1 MHEHQ
6 RIQQQR
12 HTPPAPAQSLGGKS
26 DIYRWSDESQRSG
39 RSLLLPALAWLLILV
54 VGLLPLLGIGQI
66 HLAHAAGTTGGSD
79 HESEGTLG
87 SQHGQHRRSG
97 CVLTVPANPLSAA
110 GLATPY
116 QLSGTTADGVACH
129 ESNTAVAVFVQGA
142 VLDPAT
148 GQVSIYNPL
157 VIDQGSKPA
166 VAPVVPTLPAN
177 AVVGIWFGSN
187 GTGMRLQGAGALTG
201 KCVDGL
207 GASSFG
213 QVAYCNAPAFFSQA
227 NSLIQAKKLTPP
239 ALGMGAD
246 GLPCPTVR
254 DFAVVDQ
261 DQSDNVTTSY
271 LLTANGTTAQNT
283 AANAATLAGA
293 TPFAN
298 GSDNRLVAV
307 ALDKALNC
315 TPWTAPD
322 LADPGHMVPAQP
334 LNELQAAMYQA
345 APVALV
351 PANDP
356 MTLVNGRPSLAKQNL
371 YRAGVDQQLESSAGQ
386 ASADERTYCQNVM
399 QIAPKR
405 IQTDKTWTDVAG
417 SPDPAVADSLYTFL
431 AARLSVTLDSAGL
444 NCTGLLKQPDPV
456 TLTQSNGVVVGAT
469 FSTPAIQPAPQ
480 PAIQPAI
487 QRTLV
492 PRLVSAR
499 A

>member
-1 MHEHQ
+1 MHEH
-6 RIQQQR
+6 RFIQQQR
-12 HTPPAPAQSLGGKS
+12 HTTPAPEQYLGGKS
-26 DIYRWSDESQRSG
+26 DIYRWSDEPETSG
-39 RSLLLPALAWLLILV
+39 RSIVLPALAWLLVLV
-54 VGLLPLLGIGQI
+54 IGLLPLLGIGQI
-66 HLAHAAGTTGGSD
+66 HLAHAAGTKGGSA

-87 SQHGQHRRSG
+87 IKHGQHRRSG
-97 CVLTVPANPLSAA
+97 CILTVPANPLTAA

-116 QLSGTTADGVACH
+116 QLSGTTADGVTCH
-129 ESNTAVAVFVQGA
+129 ESNTSVAAFVQGA

-157 VIDQGSKPA
+157 VIDKGSKPA

-187 GTGMRLQGAGALTG
+187 GTGMRLQGAGVLTG

-213 QVAYCNAPAFFSQA
+213 QVAYCNAPAFFGQA
-227 NSLIQAKKLTPP
+227 NRLIQAKKLTPP

-261 DQSDNVTTSY
+261 DQSDNVTSSY
-271 LLTANGTTAQNT
+271 LLTVNGTIAQNT
-283 AANAATLAGA
+283 AANAAQLAGA

-315 TPWTAPD
+315 TPWMAPD
-322 LADPGHMVPAQP
+322 LADPGHMVTAQP

-345 APVALV
+345 APIALV

-356 MTLVNGRPSLAKQNL
+356 MTLVNGRPNLIKQNL
-371 YRAGVDQQLESSAGQ
+371 YRAGVDQQLEPSAGQ
-386 ASADERTYCQNVM
+386 ASADARTYCQNVM

-405 IQTDKTWTDVAG
+405 IETDKTLTDTVG
-417 SPDPAVADSLYTFL
+417 SLDPAVADSLYTFL
-431 AARLSVTLDSAGL
+431 AARLSVTLDKDGL
-444 NCTGLLKQPDPV
+444 NCTGLLNQPNPV
-456 TLTQSNGVVVGAT
+456 TLTLSNGVVVGAT
-469 FSTPAIQPAPQ
+469 FSAPATQPAAQ
-480 PAIQPAI
+480 PAA

-492 PRLVSAR
+492 PRMASR
-499 A
+499 RS